1 MQLSDYVENNR
12 PFFSDIFLCHLNAV
26 TFFLNLINI
35 NCIMNKKFS
44 TLVAGF
50 LAAGMI
56 PVGAMAQHH
65 TNNGEVPYRTDM
77 VKSAVS
83 SYHCNGVKAIDG
95 GLWYQLVVSEGEEQ
109 AGDGT
114 PGSTDRIGADMK
126 VLTMERDY
134 KTGHL
139 TLKAVKIEKA
149 ALTHSLWKITT
160 IKDNVNSQVLFAFE
174 NKETGYKLT
183 FDEFNA
189 VNLNGA
195 NDAQAF
201 VANKEATVLNG
212 CTDNW
217 RWYTTPSQASAF
229 FDQKRVFSYFHAKD
243 SVMAMALNANDQ
255 VVLVKESKE
264 KAEDETVRINNLLT
278 IKPIIAGAKVLS
290 AAEINSMIDAD
301 GSYKKF
307 YDITSSDLSFN
318 DTELAGTKVNFKFS
332 KTLSENPLTGTYQA
346 VSSPY
351 EMLDRDNWN
360 SATNEVYSGYDILL
374 KNKETGKYLMVTA
387 DRFEKPTAPGLYGGL
402 LLKDSVYTKL
412 NVKAAPTAVEVVDDL
427 ADLDSDI
434 SGIDAHQAR
443 YHFKFTYYPTNDSLV
458 IEPLNA
464 SVKEKESDNYFTSD
478 LVRKGAG
485 EVTMKDYFNTVNEG
499 IAYTNSG
506 WGNVLFNKAKGV
518 PVALGA
524 INNGSGDPDVSEIL
538 TVSVPANVAAAQS
551 KYQTLC
557 KEIYNCS
564 KSSEAGNPAYVTNYC
579 ENHVGDMGTVEYVAN
594 MGVKIGFNHDYSYL
608 TRTTVPAGLYYIQ
621 LSTKVQNDPT
631 YTEKRHNGSYIVA
644 DMAGHFVYDV
654 QESNQNFAHM
664 PATQWVVEQLN
675 CDVYENDV
683 NTNEAAL
690 VKITN
695 REYAK
700 DGFVGQLYSAGK
712 DENGNNKYFF
722 INHKDYWN
730 GMWNEGTD
738 IHEWGDYFACHD
750 TLTFT
755 AVDPKTTYGYY
766 DIDSDDVL
774 KEHVFGLQQLVNGEA
789 AWFLSIS
796 QDKKHIGLLEED
808 PTMFELHAIGKKVK
822 YGYTPKEKAT
832 QPGLKGIKQLY
843 KVAYAVKVK
852 DANKIDNEHTY
863 IALDHMHRY
872 VIANEADINAGKD
885 GLTWALFYLKN
896 NNHVGEDH
904 YYSLVNATEV
914 EPIGKMDNLNEVDG
928 KLVVEASTF
937 LTKVDNLCS
946 TSSDVFKLSVNP
958 RPLYANLEG
967 DAVIGEAYKDLVNNE
982 KNGLKLGVERTGGY
996 LFEDKQPAMY
1006 YLSHENLNTGSDK
1019 NNSFYVDKVAKSNAR
1034 MPQYLFAMAAD
1045 SVPAYTYCETAKHG
1059 INPGCDHEVVYPG
1072 YVSGRF
1078 LVNLNDSVR
1087 QSIDKI
1093 VTRDKFMSDGYVRL
1107 AFVEAIHRGDS
1118 LYVLKAPY
1126 SLKSISVK
1134 DELDGTSYVLPPY
1147 LSADSA
1153 GVVYDVIPLD
1163 GTHNNAAFSLR
1174 YVGDSETDGFL
1185 LESYD
1190 YGIKQADGTVKHYS
1204 KIGSFEGAWVK
1215 LQNGVPVLAQ
1225 ISDDKDKGDHDTD
1238 DSLVGN
1244 EFYQKMSW
1252 SELLNQAAIFGLSE
1266 GTNGGNITANDEIT
1280 VSGVT
1285 VIAGDGQVT
1294 IMGAAG
1300 KQVVVSNILGKVV
1313 ANQIITSDNA
1323 TIAVPAGIV
1332 AVAVEGEAAVKAIV
1346 K

>member
-1 MQLSDYVENNR
+1 
-12 PFFSDIFLCHLNAV
+12 
-26 TFFLNLINI
+26 
-35 NCIMNKKFS
+35 MNKKFS
-44 TLVAGF
+44 TLVAGLF
-50 LAAGMI
+50 VAGMM
-56 PVGAMAQHH
+56 PVGAMVHH

-83 SYHCNGVKAIDG
+83 PLDVNGVKAISE
-95 GLWYQLVVSEGEEQ
+95 GLWYQLAVNKVED
-109 AGDGT
+109 DG
-114 PGSTDRIGADMK
+114 SDQM
-126 VLTMERDY
+126 VLTMERNY
-134 KTGHL
+134 STGEL
-139 TLKAVKIEKA
+139 TLKAVKIEEA
-149 ALTHSLWKITT
+149 ALTHSLWSITT
-160 IKDNVNSQVLFAFE
+160 IKDNVNGEVLFAFE

-183 FDEFNA
+183 FDEFSA
-189 VNLNGA
+189 VDLKGA
-195 NDAQAF
+195 QDASLA
-201 VANKEATVLNG
+201 VKTEEATVLNG

-217 RWYTTPSQASAF
+217 RWYTTPAQAHDNF
-229 FDQKRVFSYFHAKD
+229 GMERVFSYFHAKD

-264 KAEDETVRINNLLT
+264 RAQDKTSRIENLLM
-278 IKPIIAGAKVLS
+278 IQPIIAGAKVLS

-301 GSYKKF
+301 GSYKSFKN
-307 YDITSSDLSFN
+307 IAKENTSYN
-318 DTELAGTKVNFKFS
+318 DSELAGTKVNFKFS
-332 KTLSENPLTGTYQA
+332 KTLGMNPLTATYEA
-346 VSSPY
+346 VTSPY
-351 EMLDRDNWN
+351 DVLDRDGWVN
-360 SATNEVYSGYDILL
+360 SIGDVEQYSGYDILL
-374 KNKETGKYLMVTA
+374 KNKKTGKYLMVTA

-402 LLKDSVYTKL
+402 LLKDSLYTKL
-412 NVKAAPTAVEVVDDL
+412 NSKVAPTAVEVVEDL

-464 SVKEKESDNYFTSD
+464 SVKEQESENYFASD
-478 LVRKGAG
+478 LVLDPSTAYGVGMTK
-485 EVTMKDYFNTVNEG
+485 YFNTVNDG
-499 IAYTNSG
+499 IAYNDG
-506 WGNVLFNKAKGV
+506 VWGNALFYKAAGV

-538 TVSVPANVAAAQS
+538 TVSVPSNVAAAES
-551 KYQTLC
+551 KYAAVCQ
-557 KEIYNCS
+557 EINACS
-564 KSSEAGNPAYVTNYC
+564 QSSITGNPAYVTNAHTSG
-579 ENHVGDMGTVEYVAN
+579 NKSYVAN
-594 MGVKIGFNHDYSYL
+594 MGVKIGFNHTYYHL
-608 TRTTVPAGLYYIQ
+608 IRTTVPAGLYHIQ

-654 QESNQNFAHM
+654 QESNQDFAHM
-664 PATQWVVEQLN
+664 PATQWVVEQLY
-675 CDVYENDV
+675 CDVYEKDV

-695 REYAK
+695 REFETE
-700 DGFVGQLYSAGK
+700 GFVGQLYSAGK

-738 IHEWGDYFACHD
+738 IHEWGNYFACHD

-766 DIDSDDVL
+766 DIDSDDIL

-789 AWFLSIS
+789 AWFLGIS
-796 QDKKHIGLLEED
+796 KDKKHIGLLEND
-808 PTMFELHAIGKKVK
+808 PTMFELHAIGDTVR
-822 YGYTPKEKAT
+822 YGYTPAEKAT
-832 QPGLKGIKQLY
+832 QPGLKDIKQLY
-843 KVAYAVKVK
+843 KVAYAIKVK

-904 YYSLVNATEV
+904 YYSLVNATKV
-914 EPIGKMDNLNEVDG
+914 ESIGKMDNLNEVDG

-1045 SVPAYTYCETAKHG
+1045 SVPAYTYCEKESHG
-1059 INPGCDHEVVYPG
+1059 INPPCEHAIAYPG

-1087 QSIDKI
+1087 LSNDKSIDKI
-1093 VTRDKFMSDGYVRL
+1093 VIRDKFLFDGYVRL
-1107 AFVEAIHRGDS
+1107 AFVEAVHRGDS

-1163 GTHNNAAFSLR
+1163 GKHNNAAFSLR

-1185 LESYD
+1185 LESFD
-1190 YGIKQADGTVKHYS
+1190 YGMENEKGERIHYS
-1204 KIGSFEGAWVK
+1204 GIGSFEGAWVK

-1225 ISDDKDKGDHDTD
+1225 ISDDAHKGNHDTD
-1238 DSLVGN
+1238 DSLVDN
-1244 EFYQKMSW
+1244 EFYEKQSW
-1252 SELLNQAAIFGLSE
+1252 DELLNQAAIFGLSE

-1285 VIAGDGQVT
+1285 VIAGNGQVT

>member
-1 MQLSDYVENNR
+1 
-12 PFFSDIFLCHLNAV
+12 
-26 TFFLNLINI
+26 
-35 NCIMNKKFS
+35 
-44 TLVAGF
+44 
-50 LAAGMI
+50 
-56 PVGAMAQHH
+56 
-65 TNNGEVPYRTDM
+65 
-77 VKSAVS
+77 
-83 SYHCNGVKAIDG
+83 
-95 GLWYQLVVSEGEEQ
+95 
-109 AGDGT
+109 
-114 PGSTDRIGADMK
+114 
-126 VLTMERDY
+126 
-134 KTGHL
+134 
-139 TLKAVKIEKA
+139 
-149 ALTHSLWKITT
+149 
-160 IKDNVNSQVLFAFE
+160 
-174 NKETGYKLT
+174 
-183 FDEFNA
+183 
-189 VNLNGA
+189 
-195 NDAQAF
+195 
-201 VANKEATVLNG
+201 
-212 CTDNW
+212 
-217 RWYTTPSQASAF
+217 
-229 FDQKRVFSYFHAKD
+229 
-243 SVMAMALNANDQ
+243 
-255 VVLVKESKE
+255 
-264 KAEDETVRINNLLT
+264 
-278 IKPIIAGAKVLS
+278 
-290 AAEINSMIDAD
+290 
-301 GSYKKF
+301 
-307 YDITSSDLSFN
+307 
-318 DTELAGTKVNFKFS
+318 
-332 KTLSENPLTGTYQA
+332 
-346 VSSPY
+346 
-351 EMLDRDNWN
+351 
-360 SATNEVYSGYDILL
+360 
-374 KNKETGKYLMVTA
+374 
-387 DRFEKPTAPGLYGGL
+387 
-402 LLKDSVYTKL
+402 
-412 NVKAAPTAVEVVDDL
+412 
-427 ADLDSDI
+427 
-434 SGIDAHQAR
+434 
-443 YHFKFTYYPTNDSLV
+443 
-458 IEPLNA
+458 
-464 SVKEKESDNYFTSD
+464 
-478 LVRKGAG
+478 
-485 EVTMKDYFNTVNEG
+485 
-499 IAYTNSG
+499 
-506 WGNVLFNKAKGV
+506 
-518 PVALGA
+518 
-524 INNGSGDPDVSEIL
+524 
-538 TVSVPANVAAAQS
+538 
-551 KYQTLC
+551 
-557 KEIYNCS
+557 
-564 KSSEAGNPAYVTNYC
+564 
-579 ENHVGDMGTVEYVAN
+579 
-594 MGVKIGFNHDYSYL
+594 MGVKIGFNHTYYHL
-608 TRTTVPAGLYYIQ
+608 IRTTVPAGLYHIQ
-621 LSTKVQNDPT
+621 LSTKVQKDPT

-654 QESNQNFAHM
+654 QESNQDFAHM
-664 PATQWVVEQLN
+664 PATQWVVEQLY
-675 CDVYENDV
+675 CDVYEKDV
-683 NTNEAAL
+683 NTNEAAW
-690 VKITN
+690 VRITN
-695 REYAK
+695 REFETQ
-700 DGFVGQLYSAGK
+700 GFKGQLYSAGK
-712 DENGNNKYFF
+712 DENGNDKYYF
-722 INHKDYWN
+722 INHKKYSN
-730 GMWNEGTD
+730 GMSNTHTAD
-738 IHEWGDYFACHD
+738 HDNDNDNIFACHD

-766 DIDSDDVL
+766 DIASDDIL
-774 KEHVFGLQQLVNGEA
+774 KENVFSLQQLVNGEA
-789 AWFLSIS
+789 SWFLSIS
-796 QDKKHIGLLEED
+796 KDKKHIGLLEED
-808 PTMFELHAIGKKVK
+808 PTMFELHAITDTVR
-822 YGYTPKEKAT
+822 YGYTPAAKAT
-832 QPGLKGIKQLY
+832 QPGLKDIKQLY
-843 KVAYAVKVK
+843 KVAYAIKVK

-904 YYSLVNATEV
+904 YYSLVNATKV
-914 EPIGKMDNLNEVDG
+914 DPIGKMDNLNEVDG

-1045 SVPAYTYCETAKHG
+1045 SVPAYTYCETEKHG
-1059 INPGCDHEVVYPG
+1059 INPSCKHAIAYPG

-1238 DSLVGN
+1238 DSLVDN

-1280 VSGVT
+1280 ASGVT

>member
-1 MQLSDYVENNR
+1 
-12 PFFSDIFLCHLNAV
+12 
-26 TFFLNLINI
+26 
-35 NCIMNKKFS
+35 MNKKFS
-44 TLVAGF
+44 TLVAGLF
-50 LAAGMI
+50 VAGMM
-56 PVGAMAQHH
+56 PVGAMVHH

-83 SYHCNGVKAIDG
+83 PLDVNGVKAISE
-95 GLWYQLVVSEGEEQ
+95 GLWYQLAVNTVED
-109 AGDGT
+109 DG
-114 PGSTDRIGADMK
+114 SDQM
-126 VLTMERDY
+126 VLTMERNY
-134 KTGHL
+134 STGEL
-139 TLKAVKIEKA
+139 TLKAVKIEDA

-160 IKDNVNSQVLFAFE
+160 IKDNVNGEVLFAFE

-183 FDEFNA
+183 FDEFSA
-189 VNLNGA
+189 VNLKGA
-195 NDAQAF
+195 QDAALA
-201 VANKEATVLNG
+201 VKTEDATVMHG

-217 RWYTTPSQASAF
+217 RWYTTPAQAHDNF
-229 FDQKRVFSYFHAKD
+229 GMERVFSYFHAKD
-243 SVMAMALNANDQ
+243 SVMAMALNAYKE

-264 KAEDETVRINNLLT
+264 RAQDKTSRIENLLM
-278 IKPIIAGAKVLS
+278 IQPIVAGAKVLS

-301 GSYKKF
+301 DSYKNFKDIRF
-307 YDITSSDLSFN
+307 YN
-318 DTELAGTKVNFKFS
+318 DSENETLAGTKVDFKFS
-332 KTLSENPLTGTYQA
+332 KTLGENPLTATYEA
-346 VSSPY
+346 VASPY
-351 EMLDRDNWN
+351 TVLNRDGWVN
-360 SATNEVYSGYDILL
+360 SLGNPEQYSGYDILL
-374 KNKETGKYLMVTA
+374 KNKKTGKYLMVTA
-387 DRFEKPTAPGLYGGL
+387 DRFEKPTAPGIYGGL

-464 SVKEKESDNYFTSD
+464 SVKEQESENYFESD
-478 LVRKGAG
+478 LVRDSSTDYGVGMTK
-485 EVTMKDYFNTVNEG
+485 YFNTVNNG
-499 IAYTNSG
+499 IAYNDG
-506 WGNVLFNKAKGV
+506 VWGNALFNKAAGV

-538 TVSVPANVAAAQS
+538 TVSVPSNVAAAES
-551 KYQTLC
+551 KYAAVCQ
-557 KEIYNCS
+557 EINACS
-564 KSSEAGNPAYVTNYC
+564 KSSITGNPAYVTNG
-579 ENHVGDMGTVEYVAN
+579 HVVSAHPSTAKSYVAN
-594 MGVKIGFNHDYSYL
+594 MGVKISFDHTYKRL
-608 TRTTVPAGLYYIQ
+608 IRTTVPAGLYHIQ
-621 LSTKVQNDPT
+621 LSTMVQNDPT

-654 QESNQNFAHM
+654 QESNQDFAHM

-675 CDVYENDV
+675 CDVYKKDV

-695 REYAK
+695 REFETQ
-700 DGFVGQLYSAGK
+700 GFVGQLYSAGK
-712 DENGNNKYFF
+712 DENGNDKYYF
-722 INHKDYWN
+722 INHKKYSN
-730 GMWNEGTD
+730 GMSNEGTD
-738 IHEWGDYFACHD
+738 GHVKGKNFACHD

-766 DIDSDDVL
+766 DIASDDIL
-774 KEHVFGLQQLVNGEA
+774 KENVFSLQQLVNGEA
-789 AWFLSIS
+789 SWFLSIS
-796 QDKKHIGLLEED
+796 KDKKHIGLLEED
-808 PTMFELHAIGKKVK
+808 PTMFELHAITDTVK
-822 YGYTPKEKAT
+822 YGYTPAAKAT
-832 QPGLKGIKQLY
+832 QPGLKDIKQLY
-843 KVAYAVKVK
+843 KVAYAIKVK

-863 IALDHMHRY
+863 IALDHMYRY
-872 VIANEADINAGKD
+872 VIADEADINAGKD

-904 YYSLVNATEV
+904 YYSLVNATGLK
-914 EPIGKMDNLNEVDG
+914 PIANMANYNKIDG
-928 KLVVEASTF
+928 KLAVEASSF
-937 LTKVDNLCS
+937 LTKVDNLCG
-946 TSSDVFKLSVNP
+946 TSSDVFKLSVNA

-1045 SVPAYTYCETAKHG
+1045 SVPAYTYCETEKHG
-1059 INPGCDHEVVYPG
+1059 INPPCDHAIAYPG

-1093 VTRDKFMSDGYVRL
+1093 VTRDKFMAEGYVRL

-1134 DELDGTSYVLPPY
+1134 DELDGTSYVLPSY

-1225 ISDDKDKGDHDTD
+1225 ISDDADKGDHNTG
-1238 DSLVGN
+1238 DSLVDDN
-1244 EFYQKMSW
+1244 DFYEKKAW

-1266 GTNGGNITANDEIT
+1266 GTNGGDLDTANDEIN

-1285 VIAGDGQVT
+1285 VIAGNGQVT

>member
-1 MQLSDYVENNR
+1 
-12 PFFSDIFLCHLNAV
+12 
-26 TFFLNLINI
+26 
-35 NCIMNKKFS
+35 
-44 TLVAGF
+44 
-50 LAAGMI
+50 
-56 PVGAMAQHH
+56 
-65 TNNGEVPYRTDM
+65 
-77 VKSAVS
+77 
-83 SYHCNGVKAIDG
+83 
-95 GLWYQLVVSEGEEQ
+95 
-109 AGDGT
+109 
-114 PGSTDRIGADMK
+114 
-126 VLTMERDY
+126 
-134 KTGHL
+134 
-139 TLKAVKIEKA
+139 
-149 ALTHSLWKITT
+149 
-160 IKDNVNSQVLFAFE
+160 
-174 NKETGYKLT
+174 
-183 FDEFNA
+183 
-189 VNLNGA
+189 
-195 NDAQAF
+195 
-201 VANKEATVLNG
+201 
-212 CTDNW
+212 
-217 RWYTTPSQASAF
+217 
-229 FDQKRVFSYFHAKD
+229 
-243 SVMAMALNANDQ
+243 
-255 VVLVKESKE
+255 
-264 KAEDETVRINNLLT
+264 
-278 IKPIIAGAKVLS
+278 
-290 AAEINSMIDAD
+290 
-301 GSYKKF
+301 
-307 YDITSSDLSFN
+307 
-318 DTELAGTKVNFKFS
+318 
-332 KTLSENPLTGTYQA
+332 
-346 VSSPY
+346 
-351 EMLDRDNWN
+351 
-360 SATNEVYSGYDILL
+360 
-374 KNKETGKYLMVTA
+374 MVTA

-427 ADLDSDI
+427 ADLGSDI

-478 LVRKGAG
+478 LVRKGADG
-485 EVTMKDYFNTVNEG
+485 VTMKDYFNTVNRG
-499 IAYTNSG
+499 IAYTDGG
-506 WGNVLFNKAKGV
+506 WGNVLFNKAAGV

-594 MGVKIGFNHDYSYL
+594 MGVKIGFNHDYNYL
-608 TRTTVPAGLYYIQ
+608 TRTTVPAGLYHIQ
-621 LSTKVQNDPT
+621 LSTKVQKDPT

-654 QESNQNFAHM
+654 LEDNQDFAHM

-675 CDVYENDV
+675 CDIYEKDV

-695 REYAK
+695 REYNK
-700 DGFVGQLYSAGK
+700 QGFIGQLYSAGK
-712 DENGNNKYFF
+712 DENGNNKYYF
-722 INHKDYWN
+722 INHEDYWN

-738 IHEWGDYFACHD
+738 YHEWGNYFACHD

-789 AWFLSIS
+789 SWFLSIS

-1045 SVPAYTYCETAKHG
+1045 SVPAYTYCETEKHG
-1059 INPGCDHEVVYPG
+1059 INPSCKHAIAYPG

-1093 VTRDKFMSDGYVRL
+1093 VTRDKFMSEGYVRL

-1225 ISDDKDKGDHDTD
+1225 ISNDADKGNHDTD

-1244 EFYQKMSW
+1244 EFYKKQSW
-1252 SELLNQAAIFGLSE
+1252 DELLNQAAIFGLSE
-1266 GTNGGNITANDEIT
+1266 GTNGGDLDTANDEIN

-1285 VIAGDGQVT
+1285 VIAGNGQVT